1 MFRKNSRIMRRTRP
15 RSLTSPSGVSF
26 IYPVVFFFTVL
37 LFTSMLV
44 GIGPVLASDPEQAA
58 QHCFLLGKSA
68 LDEGNAAKA
77 EESWKPILGDSL
89 YGPVSY
95 LLLARGYARER
106 SFSKSESLIRDF
118 LKLYPSSPYREAS
131 LEDLTD
137 YVYLQRKPEAT
148 KLLLESIPN
157 ASESRKQNIL
167 LRLGDMETRSGD
179 FNKALVFYRK
189 LYLNYPAGAEGLQ
202 ARERISR
209 LVFNGK
215 IRKPEFTE
223 TELLSRASK
232 LSSAGR
238 HDMASNV
245 YRGLLNKKP
254 TDYLLALKYA
264 RSLYKDR
271 KNNEAIKS
279 LSELLTKPI
288 SAETRVEAIYIMS
301 LVYWRI
307 DKDPEFE
314 SCCAKILEKGASNFK
329 TRALVNLAAFNYEKG
344 HLSRADTYY
353 NRLLSESSDPSI
365 KGKIKWRVA
374 WIKYRSRQY
383 NEAAVNFREI
393 REFSKDPQMARA
405 SKYWEARATTLAGK
419 FEKALPLYRDL
430 AENYRYDYYG
440 SRAQTILIS
449 AKQPVTRNVQAQR
462 KPFPDLRITP
472 ALRSN
477 ALVLNALKLI
487 RMDLPEFALLN
498 LQALS
503 KNIRSTYPIIFL
515 MAKAAQQSGYYGLA
529 HEIVVS
535 GFSGFVDNPPDDAPR
550 EFVELAYPRVHM
562 AETSE
567 HATRGGV
574 DPFLVWAVVRQESRY
589 DAYAV
594 SPAGALGLMQVTPRT
609 ASAVTKRTASPN
621 TQVVQELLDPK
632 KNLSVGIQVL
642 ADNLRQFKGNV
653 VPAIAA
659 YNADINKVRQW
670 IVRNGRMKQDEFIE
684 NIPYSETRLY
694 VKKVLTNLA
703 AYSKIYARKDLAG
716 YW

>member
-1 MFRKNSRIMRRTRP
+1 MFSKDSRIIRRTKT
-15 RSLTSPSGVSF
+15 RSLTSPSGLSV
-26 IYPVVFFFTVL
+26 ICHVVLFFTL
-37 LFTSMLV
+37 LSFASIAL
-44 GIGPVLASDPEQAA
+44 GIGPALASDSEQTA
-58 QHCFLLGKSA
+58 QHTFLLGKRA
-68 LDEGNAAKA
+68 LDEGNTAKA
-77 EESWKPILGDSL
+77 EDSWKSIMGDSL

-95 LLLARGYARER
+95 LLLARGFARER
-106 SFSKSESLIRDF
+106 SFSKSESLVRDF

-137 YVYLQRKPEAT
+137 YVYLQSKPEAT

-157 ASESRKQNIL
+157 ASESRKQTII

-189 LYLNYPAGAEGLQ
+189 LYLMYPAGAEGLQ
-202 ARERISR
+202 ARERINR

-215 IRKPEFTE
+215 IGKPEFTE
-223 TELLSRASK
+223 PEILSRAAK
-232 LSSAGR
+232 LSAAGR
-238 HDMASNV
+238 HDMASNL

-254 TDYLLALKYA
+254 TDYALALKYA

-271 KNNEAIKS
+271 KNSEAIKA
-279 LSELLTKPI
+279 LSELLTKKI
-288 SAETRVEAIYIMS
+288 SPETRVEAIYLMS

-307 DKDPEFE
+307 DKDQEFE
-314 SCCAKILEKGASNFK
+314 SCCSKILENGASNFK
-329 TRALVNLAAFNYEKG
+329 TRALANLAAFNYEKG
-344 HLSRADTYY
+344 RLSRAATYY
-353 NRLLSESSDPSI
+353 KRLLSETLDLSV
-365 KGKIKWRVA
+365 KAKIMWRMA

-383 NEAAVNFREI
+383 NEAAANFREI
-393 REFSKDPQMARA
+393 RELSKDAHMARA

-419 FEKALPLYRDL
+419 FDKALPIYRDL
-430 AENYRYDYYG
+430 AENYLYDYYG
-440 SRAQTILIS
+440 SMAQKTLIS
-449 AKQPVTRNVQAQR
+449 AKQPVTLHVQAQKR
-462 KPFPDLRITP
+462 PFPDLRVTP

-477 ALVLNALKLI
+477 PLVSNAVKL
-487 RMDLPEFALLN
+487 MNVDLPEFALLN
-498 LQALS
+498 LQALA
-503 KNIRSTYPIIFL
+503 KNVRSTYPIVFL
-515 MAKAAQQSGYYGLA
+515 MAKAAQQAGYYGLA

-535 GFSGFVDNPPDDAPR
+535 GFSSFVDNPPDDAPR

-609 ASAVTKRTASPN
+609 ASAVTNRTASPN

-632 KNLSVGIQVL
+632 KNLSVGIKVL
-642 ADNLRQFKGNV
+642 AENLRQFKGNV

-670 IVRNGRMKQDEFIE
+670 IIRNGRMKQDEFIE